1 MLICAAAL
9 VYSWLNTAHADSAS
23 IGTTAPAKSSN
34 HKLRFHAIMNGHNLQ
49 PRDDQL
55 KPLLVN
61 DISQQGWEKIDRL
74 YDNYLFRVRSLPSY
88 RHQLSSGAH

>member
-1 MLICAAAL
+1 
-9 VYSWLNTAHADSAS
+9 
-23 IGTTAPAKSSN
+23 
-34 HKLRFHAIMNGHNLQ
+34 MNGHNLQ